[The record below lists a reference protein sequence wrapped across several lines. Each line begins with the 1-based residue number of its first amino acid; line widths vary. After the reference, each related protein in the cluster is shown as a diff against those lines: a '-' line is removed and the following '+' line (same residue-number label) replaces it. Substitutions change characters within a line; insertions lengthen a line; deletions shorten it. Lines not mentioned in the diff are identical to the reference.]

1 VLILIDITVGRGV
14 KADLQISVG
23 GSSVNLARRGSVRR
37 FNVQPLERD
46 GLEFNHL
53 VQPVVV
59 ERSC

>member
-1 VLILIDITVGRGV
+1 VLVLIDITVGRGV
-14 KADLQISVG
+14 KTDLQISVKG
-23 GSSVNLARRGSVRR
+23 LSVNLARRGGVRR
-37 FNVQPLERD
+37 FNVKPLGRD